1 MSDIRTDRERVT
13 SDTHLNNESNSS
25 NSLKRFQTKS
35 TFVHRRVADSNVL
48 ISVGEN
54 IANFNGYIELNA
66 SADFLWEQMKD
77 PCTEEELVSSLEAGF
92 NLSHEQAKDDVH
104 EFLRELISN
113 DMITVSRGDCL

>member
-77 PCTEEELVSSLEAGF
+77 PCTEEELVSSLEAGQWHQLKDF
-92 NLSHEQAKDDVH
+92 NIHKVAAFFSFME
-104 EFLRELISN
+104 
-113 DMITVSRGDCL
+113 